1 MTKFYC
7 AVLLLLLLL
16 PLSAHAQTLTV
27 IEPGD
32 KKLSIKGSIGDDN
45 SFTGNVGVLLEGATG
60 TTQIKLTIYPYALT
74 MANGTGTDSIRPTI
88 TPAELMLT
96 PNAPATFQVKVNGV
110 KQPGEYTGKISLT
123 LAGQAQSAAVIVD
136 VTVSASVRPSLALLA
151 ENDRLQANLVNC
163 KYDCPLA
170 KLLLTGAA
178 FQYKTE
184 LNFEKPVG
192 APLNIS
198 NVTIAVKGDQT
209 KFQVDD
215 KQLSLAPAQSDGS
228 RKYLTLPVTISKD
241 QLPADHYSGNMY
253 LTIDG
258 QTNALKVPVDFNV
271 RSAPLLPII
280 ILLAGIL
287 LGRLFKFMQDKGNAI
302 ADALETINR
311 LEFRLRNVNPEDAAI
326 IAPMLNDARDLVDQD
341 KVTEAVAAAN
351 AASARLATLNELRRI
366 QDSLKGQEEKP
377 AVKAILDDIGKAR
390 AQIRFQQDDKAKEL
404 LKKIKDALVELETN
418 PGTVDTAAVDLR
430 TAIAMVDSA
439 STNIDVIGNAR
450 DIATDRFRSPFV
462 LISGLSNQFRNEATL
477 FVRPL
482 LWLALLIGLLAVGLK
497 ALYIDNPTFGAS
509 PFTDFFG
516 LVFWGLSTDVASRTL
531 SGLSFKNPSRPAGG

>member
-7 AVLLLLLLL
+7 AVLLLLLSL
-16 PLSAHAQTLTV
+16 PLTAHAQTLTV
-27 IEPGD
+27 IEPSD
-32 KKLSIKGSIGDDN
+32 KKLAIKGSIGDDN

-74 MANGTGTDSIRPTI
+74 MANGTGTDAIRPTI
-88 TPAELMLT
+88 TPSDLMLT
-96 PNAPATFQVKVNGV
+96 PNAPAIFQVKVTGV
-110 KQPGEYTGKISLT
+110 KQPGEYTGKISLS
-123 LAGQAQSAAVIVD
+123 LPGQAQSAAVVID
-136 VTVSASVRPSLALLA
+136 VAVSASVRPSLSLLT

-163 KYDCPLA
+163 KYDCWLA

-178 FQYKTE
+178 FQYKTD

-192 APLNIS
+192 TQLNIS
-198 NVTIAVKGDQT
+198 NATIVVKGDQT

-215 KQLSLAPAQSDGS
+215 KQLSLATPVQAEPAK
-228 RKYLTLPVTISKD
+228 KYMTVPVTITKD

-253 LTIDG
+253 LTVDG

-271 RSAPLLPII
+271 RSAPLLPLI

-302 ADALETINR
+302 ANALESINR
-311 LEFRLRNVNPEDAAI
+311 LEFRLRNVNSEDAAI
-326 IAPMLNDARDLVDQD
+326 IAPMLDDARDLVDQD
-341 KVTEAVAAAN
+341 KVTEAVAATN
-351 AASARLATLNELRRI
+351 AVSARLAMLNELRRF
-366 QDSLKGQEEKP
+366 QDFLKGQEEKP
-377 AVKAILDDIGKAR
+377 EVKAILNDIGNAR
-390 AQIRFQQDDKAKEL
+390 AQIRFRQDDKAKEL
-404 LKKIKDALVELETN
+404 LKKIVDALAELETS
-418 PGTVDTAAVDLR
+418 PSTVNTKGVDLR
-430 TAIAMVDSA
+430 AAIARVESA
-439 STNIDVIGNAR
+439 STNIGSAR
-450 DIATDRFRSPFV
+450 DVATDRFRSGIV

-477 FVRPL
+477 FLVRPL
-482 LWLALLIGLLAVGLK
+482 LWLALLIGLLAMGLK

>member
-16 PLSAHAQTLTV
+16 PLTAHAQTLTV

-45 SFTGNVGVLLEGATG
+45 SFTGNVGVVLEGATG
-60 TTQIKLTIYPYALT
+60 TTQTKLTIYPYALT
-74 MANGTGTDSIRPTI
+74 MANGTGTDTIRPTI

-96 PNAPATFQVKVNGV
+96 PNAPATFQVKVTGV
-110 KQPGEYTGKISLT
+110 KQPGDYTGKISLT

-136 VTVSASVRPSLALLA
+136 VAVSASVRPSLSLLT

-215 KQLSLAPAQSDGS
+215 KQLSLAPAQSDPS
-228 RKYLTLPVTISKD
+228 KKYLTLPVTISKE

-253 LTIDG
+253 LTVEG

-271 RSAPLLPII
+271 RSAPLLPLI

-302 ADALETINR
+302 ADALESINR
-311 LEFRLRNVNPEDAAI
+311 LEFRLRNVDPENAAI
-326 IAPMLNDARDLVDQD
+326 IEPMLGDARDLVDQD

-351 AASARLATLNELRRI
+351 AISARLATLNELTRL
-366 QDSLKGQEEKP
+366 QEPLAGQEDKP
-377 AVKAILDDIGKAR
+377 AVAAILSDIRQAR
-390 AQIRFQQDDKAKEL
+390 AQLRLQQDDKAKEL
-404 LKKIKDALVELETN
+404 IKKIKDALVQLEAS
-418 PGTVDTAAVDLR
+418 PGTVDTNAVDLKA
-430 TAIAMVDSA
+430 AITRVGSVATKIAVL
-439 STNIDVIGNAR
+439 GAR
-450 DIATDRFRSPFV
+450 EITSDRFQNAFV

-477 FVRPL
+477 FVVRPL
-482 LWLALLIGLLAVGLK
+482 LWLSLLIGLLAVGLK
-497 ALYIDNPTFGAS
+497 ALYIDNPVFGAS
-509 PFTDFFG
+509 PFTDFFS

-531 SGLSFKNPSRPAGG
+531 SGLRFNNPSRPAGG